1 MLNIHIPSEN
11 HMLSKLLNQSLIIL
25 TSCVLISA
33 CGGNKKN
40 ISMKLHSDPL
50 GAYALMQV
58 KYKGDENPEW
68 IFLGPTPVIIN
79 KKVVMDGAT
88 SVSLR
93 VIRPG
98 FFEQVKTW
106 KAKDFL
112 KEQRKNKSIVW
123 VPSMVKQ

>member
-1 MLNIHIPSEN
+1 MS
-11 HMLSKLLNQSLIIL
+11 SKIFKQALIIL
-25 TSCVLISA
+25 SSSLLISA
-33 CGGNKKN
+33 CGANKKS

-50 GAYALMQV
+50 GAYALMQI
-58 KYKGDENPEW
+58 KYKGNENPEW
-68 IFLGPTPVIIN
+68 IFLGPTPVIVN
-79 KKVVMDGAT
+79 KTVVVDGAT
-88 SVSLR
+88 SISLK

-112 KEQRKNKSIVW
+112 KEQRKNKSITW